1 MDHAAIL
8 ERVIALTSE
17 ELECDPAGLSED
29 TEFKSLDANSFDLL
43 ELIIAIEDEFG
54 IPFDDEKPQSIVSIA
69 DVVRVIEA
77 TRAEETS

>member
-1 MDHAAIL
+1 MY
-8 ERVIALTSE
+8 
-17 ELECDPAGLSED
+17 PADLGED

-54 IPFDDEKPQSIVSIA
+54 IPFDDEKPQTIANIA

-77 TRAEETS
+77 ARA

>member
-29 TEFKSLDANSFDLL
+29 TAFKSLDATSIDLL

-54 IPFDDEKPQSIVSIA
+54 IPFDDENPQTISSIA

-77 TRAEETS
+77 ARA